1 MWTNKL
7 ETFFFVILASVC
19 IIGSLGAVLLKNVMH
34 CALLLGC
41 TLFGVAGMFLMLGGD
56 FLFGVQVAVYVGGIL
71 ILMLFVV
78 MLTHRLY
85 DRTLSQTNDRYGP
98 AGILTALILLPLC
111 IAISKAELGG
121 VARVDAKETIVELGN
136 LLLTTY
142 VVPFE
147 VASLLLLGAMVGAI
161 LFTKRDPGQED

>member
-1 MWTNKL
+1 MWINKL
-7 ETFFFVILASVC
+7 EAFFFLILACLC
-19 IIGSLGAVLLKNVMH
+19 IVGSFGAVLLKNVMH

-56 FLFGVQVAVYVGGIL
+56 FLFAVQVAVYVGGIL

-98 AGILTALILLPLC
+98 AGILAAMILLPLC
-111 IAISKAELGG
+111 VAISKAEFGE
-121 VARVDAKETIVELGN
+121 VARADAQETVVKIGK